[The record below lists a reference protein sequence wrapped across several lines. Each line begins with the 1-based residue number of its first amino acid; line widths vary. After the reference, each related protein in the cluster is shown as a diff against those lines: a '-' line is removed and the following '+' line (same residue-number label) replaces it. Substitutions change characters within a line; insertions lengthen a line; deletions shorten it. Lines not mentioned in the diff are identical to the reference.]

1 MFTNHKDVSIVFRK
15 AKALPFLPLIE
26 SLSGLAW
33 DISSDGMKKLSEA
46 DETGDS
52 IFRNAHVFYR
62 DALKV
67 GPELDVLTINFLQH
81 LQREFDAFEAKHSPK
96 DVSFLNWSK
105 TMLGTASTNA
115 MMGPALLRDSTD
127 LLPSVWLVE
136 HAFVLFI
143 NRIPRIFARKYYRA
157 RDHVLSAFTS
167 YFEDE
172 KNKEGSA
179 PMMWERASQLRAKG
193 MSTRDIAAYS
203 YAAYAVSTFALYP
216 SNCTLIAHSQ
226 AYVIPNLTLSY
237 FLCLMHTHSLLN
249 NANPTA
255 YWLLRRIFSRK
266 DLLARLRNEV
276 APAFATGNSI
286 TTLEQVHHL
295 LTSCPL
301 LRAFYDETL
310 RLHSSSSS
318 NRVVVEETSVGGYT
332 LKVGRAIILPSYA
345 QHHLPE
351 FFGEAPARFDP
362 ERFISP
368 VLEKGTPA
376 DARWCVRSEV
386 ACRSVRGGSLRATRF
401 FLMRLPCFGA
411 LMSRSRGMGWL
422 VSCLGNVSNRF
433 TIDVLFQ
440 YGVCMYF
447 VLNFQVQS

>member
-33 DISSDGMKKLSEA
+33 DISSDGMKQLSEV

-81 LQREFDAFEAKHSPK
+81 LEREFDTFEAKHISR
-96 DVSFLNWSK
+96 DMSLLNWSK
-105 TMLGTASTNA
+105 MMLGTASTNA
-115 MMGPALLRDSTD
+115 MMGPALLRDNTE

-203 YAAYAVSTFALYP
+203 YAAYAVSTFLSIRLTTY
-216 SNCTLIAHSQ
+216 SFFSSQ
-226 AYVIPNLTLSY
+226 AYVIST
-237 FLCLMHTHSLLN
+237 
-249 NANPTA
+249 
-255 YWLLRRIFSRK
+255 
-266 DLLARLRNEV
+266 
-276 APAFATGNSI
+276 
-286 TTLEQVHHL
+286 Q
-295 LTSCPL
+295 SCP
-301 LRAFYDETL
+301 
-310 RLHSSSSS
+310 
-318 NRVVVEETSVGGYT
+318 
-332 LKVGRAIILPSYA
+332 I
-345 QHHLPE
+345 
-351 FFGEAPARFDP
+351 FF
-362 ERFISP
+362 
-368 VLEKGTPA
+368 T
-376 DARWCVRSEV
+376 
-386 ACRSVRGGSLRATRF
+386 
-401 FLMRLPCFGA
+401 
-411 LMSRSRGMGWL
+411 
-422 VSCLGNVSNRF
+422 
-433 TIDVLFQ
+433 
-440 YGVCMYF
+440 
-447 VLNFQVQS
+447 